1 MIENEPIE
9 QTVTA
14 VSLPDPFTEEA
25 EPIETTSNQIEEP
38 ATIQLKMMMVFI
50 AAIVLLLDQGSKYLV
65 EANLTLGDIYAP
77 FPSMQKIFRITHVS
91 NKGAAFGFFPDGSA
105 LFIGIAVLVAIIIL
119 VYNFTVPDAQRALR
133 VALGLQLGGA
143 LGNLTDRIRIGHVT
157 DFIDIGPWYIFN
169 IADMAV
175 VAGACVLGW
184 IVWQDSRREKAMAKA
199 ELLVADALQ
208 NSMDT
213 NDEW

>member
-213 NDEW
+213 NDE